1 LIKGFKKRRLAVALS
16 ACMMATSGLVHALG
30 MGEIE
35 VGTALNEPLDAKIK
49 LFSAT
54 QSELKSLEVSL
65 ASRDAFERVGIDR
78 LPILH
83 ELEFELVSSGA
94 GAPYIKVVSNK
105 AIKEP
110 FLDFILSINWSSGQ
124 MMREYTLLLDPPVF
138 EKEPQTSSISA
149 AVTQPAQVVRQASSA
164 AVTAQPRVAPTGSY
178 GPTSRKDTLWGVA
191 RDMRPDASVSVPQMM
206 IGLLKENPEAFGNN
220 NINNLMAGHILRTP
234 EMDVV
239 TELSKQQAA
248 AEANR
253 QYQDWQ
259 SARGKSSAVGRQQRV
274 VAPTPAST
282 VAKASTS
289 AAAPAVAAETPT
301 QARLQLLTPEEE
313 AKVRS
318 GVGSGASSDVVESLQ
333 RQLAVALESSEA
345 RGQENSDL
353 RLRLDELEKQ
363 LQSVQKLLTLKD
375 DSLGALQAESQLKQQ
390 VEAATATLDAVK
402 PEVDAVAT
410 KPPAKPVVQPA
421 PAPVSLLDE
430 ILAINPLYTGGGV
443 VMLLLLVALIMRR
456 RSSQSGD
463 DEFSVMTPADTVAD
477 KKSDDVAMAAV
488 APQPSETASV
498 ETSTETEDDVSIDD
512 FGGGLGAI
520 HAEETEI
527 DPIAEADVYLAYRRY
542 EQAEALLKEA
552 INADAGRHELKVKL
566 LEIYHATK
574 DVDSFEAQAESLY
587 ALLAGQEEGMWNQ
600 VVEMGRELLPD
611 HPLFADGSVASAVAE
626 GGLSES
632 DLGFEPSGAG
642 EELSFD
648 DPQPLAADDTEISDG
663 DLAEGLGLSGLADEV
678 GELDGLEGAL
688 SDAEI
693 DDISLD
699 ELDLGDLDLDLDLS
713 DADEV
718 VASEES
724 VADTVLDDLDLGTDG
739 LEAVSDVV
747 DLPVDELSGLDIGD
761 ESLLDASL
769 EFDAEQTAAGKSDLA
784 SEDIGSITDELV
796 SLGGK
801 TEEDEL
807 LDLGA
812 ELSDSLE
819 DGIMAELDDLATGE
833 ADTQVAD
840 IDFSGEEPATLDE
853 VSEGFDESEAMAKP
867 VLSLADDDKHLDNTE
882 NPLAEVDL
890 DAFSSSASESW
901 DVEAA
906 QSVFQSRDVEG
917 ETDGLLDSARKE
929 GNEDNSIELDAPLS
943 DGADSGVTV
952 SEPETET
959 AMHESAVAEMEADID
974 PLADIANLGEMDFS
988 QMSDEDNGNDDIFDN
1003 SGDMVDTKL
1012 DLAKAYIDMGDQ
1024 DGARSILDEVVGE
1037 GDDDQRQEAEQ
1048 LKQQIS

>member
-1 LIKGFKKRRLAVALS
+1 LTKGFKKRRLAVALS

-35 VGTALNEPLDAKIK
+35 VSTALNEPLDAKIK

-54 QSELKSLEVSL
+54 QSELKSLGVSL

-78 LPILH
+78 LPILR

-94 GAPYIKVVSNK
+94 GAPYIKVVSSK

-138 EKEPQTSSISA
+138 EKEPQTGRISA
-149 AVTQPAQVVRQASSA
+149 ATTQPGQVVRQSP
-164 AVTAQPRVAPTGSY
+164 AVAVAEQPRVAPTGSY
-178 GPTSRKDTLWGVA
+178 GPTSRQDTLWGVA
-191 RDMRPDASVSVPQMM
+191 RNMRPDSSVSVPQMM

-234 EMDVV
+234 EMDVI

-274 VAPTPAST
+274 VAPTPASA
-282 VAKASTS
+282 VGKASTS
-289 AAAPAVAAETPT
+289 AVTPAVVASTPT
-301 QARLQLLTPEEE
+301 EARLQLLTPEEE

-318 GVGSGASSDVVESLQ
+318 GVGSGAASDGVESLQ
-333 RQLAVALESSEA
+333 RQLAVALEASEA

-375 DSLGALQAESQLKQQ
+375 DSLGALQADAQLKQQ

-402 PEVDAVAT
+402 PEVDVAAVP
-410 KPPAKPVVQPA
+410 KQPVKPVVQPESMS
-421 PAPVSLLDE
+421 VSLIDD
-430 ILAINPLYTGGGV
+430 ILANPTNPMYMAAGGGIV
-443 VMLLLLVALIMRR
+443 ALLLLVALIMRR
-456 RSSQSGD
+456 RSQSGAD
-463 DEFSVMTPADTVAD
+463 DDFSVMAPVDTVAD
-477 KKSDDVAMAAV
+477 IKSDDVAKSAV
-488 APQPSETASV
+488 ASSLSETASV
-498 ETSTETEDDVSIDD
+498 EASTENEDDVSIDD

-520 HAEETEI
+520 HTEESEI

-587 ALLAGQEEGMWNQ
+587 AVLAGQEEGMWDQ

-611 HPLFADGSVASAVAE
+611 HPLFAGGSAVSTVAE
-626 GGLSES
+626 GGLTES
-632 DLGFEPSGAG
+632 DLGFEPSDSV

-648 DPQPLAADDTEISDG
+648 DPQPLSVDDAEVSDG
-663 DLAEGLGLSGLADEV
+663 DLAESLGLSGLTDEL
-678 GELDGLEGAL
+678 GEFEGLES
-688 SDAEI
+688 SDSATEV
-693 DDISLD
+693 DGVSLD
-699 ELDLGDLDLDLDLS
+699 EIDLGELDLDLDLDLS
-713 DADEV
+713 AADEG
-718 VASEES
+718 VA
-724 VADTVLDDLDLGTDG
+724 ADTVLDDLDLGADG
-739 LEAVSDVV
+739 LEAIPDVA
-747 DLPVDELSGLDIGD
+747 DLPDGLSGLDVVD
-761 ESLLDASL
+761 ELADAD
-769 EFDAEQTAAGKSDLA
+769 ERDLA
-784 SEDIGSITDELV
+784 SEDIASISDGLAD
-796 SLGGK
+796 LGGEV
-801 TEEDEL
+801 EEDSI

-819 DGIMAELDDLATGE
+819 DGIMGELDELATGE
-833 ADTQVAD
+833 VDAQVAD
-840 IDFSGEEPATLDE
+840 IDFSGEEAAILDE
-853 VSEGFDESEAMAKP
+853 VSEGFDEPETVAKP
-867 VLSLADDDKHLDNTE
+867 VLSLAEGDQHLDNTE
-882 NPLAEVDL
+882 NTLAEVDL
-890 DAFSSSASESW
+890 DAFSSGASESW
-901 DVEAA
+901 DIEAA
-906 QSVFQSRDVEG
+906 QSVFSSRDVDG
-917 ETDGLLDSARKE
+917 ETDGLLDSAR
-929 GNEDNSIELDAPLS
+929 NPDDEDNSIELGIPLS
-943 DGADSGVTV
+943 DELNSGVTEPESKTDAAVQESVV
-952 SEPETET
+952 SEMET
-959 AMHESAVAEMEADID
+959 DFD

-988 QMSDEDNGNDDIFDN
+988 QMADEDNDDIFDN
-1003 SGDMVDTKL
+1003 SGDMVGTKL